1 MSFHPLQAR
10 ASQQASHQAKGTCLF
25 AEKCLRTADADR
37 KCKSKVGRTAD
48 ADQKRTSL
56 LIRNGLNQPTL
67 DPQPQMRRIW
77 RRRINLPYPAQKQSP
92 LSSRPLSH
100 SICPIS
106 LPLPLHSS
114 SDVCPPLHIH
124 AGRPAGRARSL
135 VRLFAPS
142 LLPPWHTACSLSL
155 GRSFCSLLLVSPSPS
170 SLLPLTTPA
179 NAAPTARRR
188 QRGVGSGPRCRT
200 LGSALQRRRRAY
212 LGKIKDGG
220 HDSKHG
226 GGGGQGREG
235 GKWRWA
241 AAAAAPGRTVALR
254 DGRREARREGEKM
267 AAAAAARR
275 HLKNS
280 LLCYAKDNNRYDTQD
295 RLPTGTK
302 REGSNSDDGFICSLA
317 RRLDW
322 RGSRATN
329 CLGEGRMN
337 RKCCEWHCVW
347 LKKRRR

>member
-1 MSFHPLQAR
+1 MSMSSKLGPASKPAIRRRGHVYLRRNVCAQRTRTESAR
-10 ASQQASHQAKGTCLF
+10 AKWGEQ
-25 AEKCLRTADADR
+25 RT
-37 KCKSKVGRTAD
+37 RTR
-48 ADQKRTSL
+48 QRTSL

-114 SDVCPPLHIH
+114 SDVCPPLHFH
-124 AGRPAGRARSL
+124 AGRPDGRARSL

-155 GRSFCSLLLVSPSPS
+155 GRSFRSLLLVSPSPS

-200 LGSALQRRRRAY
+200 LGSALQRRRAY

-226 GGGGQGREG
+226 GGGGQAREG
-235 GKWRWA
+235 GRA
-241 AAAAAPGRTVALR
+241 GNGGGPLRLVAR
-254 DGRREARREGEKM
+254 SHSETEGGK
-267 AAAAAARR
+267 
-275 HLKNS
+275 L
-280 LLCYAKDNNRYDTQD
+280 
-295 RLPTGTK
+295 
-302 REGSNSDDGFICSLA
+302 
-317 RRLDW
+317 
-322 RGSRATN
+322 
-329 CLGEGRMN
+329 EGRE
-337 RKCCEWHCVW
+337 RKWQ
-347 LKKRRR
+347 RRRRGAT

>member
-1 MSFHPLQAR
+1 M
-10 ASQQASHQAKGTCLF
+10 
-25 AEKCLRTADADR
+25 RTADADR

-48 ADQKRTSL
+48 ADQTTDEFVDSEWP
-56 LIRNGLNQPTL
+56 QPTL
-67 DPQPQMRRIW
+67 EPQPQMRRIW

-155 GRSFCSLLLVSPSPS
+155 GRSFRSLLLVSPSPS
-170 SLLPLTTPA
+170 SLPPPTTPA
-179 NAAPTARRR
+179 NAAPTTPAARCR
-188 QRGVGSGPRCRT
+188 QRPTLPYTWFRAAAAAGV
-200 LGSALQRRRRAY
+200 
-212 LGKIKDGG
+212 LGKNQGRRPRFQTRRWRRPSEG
-220 HDSKHG
+220 
-226 GGGGQGREG
+226 GREG
-235 GKWRWA
+235 GKWRW
-241 AAAAAPGRTVALR
+241 AAAPGRTVALR

-267 AAAAAARR
+267 AVAAARR

-295 RLPTGTK
+295 RLPTGTT
-302 REGSNSDDGFICSLA
+302 DADGGATATTASFVPSLG
-317 RRLDW
+317 DW
-322 RGSRATN
+322 IGGDPAQQIVSAKD
-329 CLGEGRMN
+329 E
-337 RKCCEWHCVW
+337 
-347 LKKRRR
+347 